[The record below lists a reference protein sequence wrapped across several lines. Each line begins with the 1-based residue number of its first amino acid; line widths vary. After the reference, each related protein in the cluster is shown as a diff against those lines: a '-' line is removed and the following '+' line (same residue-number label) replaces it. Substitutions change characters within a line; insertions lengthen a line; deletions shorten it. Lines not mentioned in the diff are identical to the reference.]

1 MVVVVEVVIRATRTR
16 SVDFANTTS
25 TAILRASIFGV
36 TGVIVE
42 LVVIGNTTMIHQPP
56 TTTGRVVVTV
66 WRNGGGN
73 GVDQTTMYMLPK
85 PNTLDPLFLTTTDGV
100 GEV

>member
-1 MVVVVEVVIRATRTR
+1 MVVTEAPHRH
-16 SVDFANTTS
+16 SVRFENTIS
-25 TAILRASIFGV
+25 TVSPVASIFGV
-36 TGVIVE
+36 TARE
-42 LVVIGNTTMIHQPP
+42 NADVVVNGNRTMIHQPP
-56 TTTGRVVVTV
+56 TTTGRVVVIV

-85 PNTLDPLFLTTTDGV
+85 PNTLDPLFLVITDGV

>member
-1 MVVVVEVVIRATRTR
+1 MVVVIVGTPTR
-16 SVDFANTTS
+16 SVSFANTTS
-25 TAILRASIFGV
+25 TAILVASFFGV
-36 TGVIVE
+36 TARVNAD
-42 LVVIGNTTMIHQPP
+42 VVVTGNRTMIHQPP

-66 WRNGGGN
+66 WRNGGEN